1 MKSATRT
8 KQTEIRELADIAA
21 AEIRPLANPEI
32 ASVEGGVC
40 VPPPPGPCFPRRPD
54 KELVLL

>member
-1 MKSATRT
+1 MKCLTRT
-8 KQTEIRELADIAA
+8 KQTEIRELADMAA
-21 AEIRPLANPEI
+21 AEIRPLTNLEI
-32 ASVEGGVC
+32 DSVEGGVR